1 MTSSR
6 LRPKET
12 AITTALNTTFE
23 ILGKLD
29 HESDCQKLL
38 YAPLPNH
45 LTYRETQCYRVEHE
59 GDAAAAT
66 GFVKRVL
73 LDPIS
78 QEMRDDGKPAFPKA
92 AFILEYGMKGGAL
105 DLEKE
110 TILGYYRALETP
122 GFDLQ
127 KLTLRKRIYV
137 FGEGADPS
145 PFIRDVC
152 NPAIHTWDVIK
163 DGAS

>member
-1 MTSSR
+1 MTTSR

-12 AITTALNTTFE
+12 AITTALNSTFE

-38 YAPLPNH
+38 YAPLSKP
-45 LTYRETQCYRVEHE
+45 LTYRETQCYHVEFG
-59 GDAAAAT
+59 GDATVAT
-66 GFVKRVL
+66 AFVKRVL
-73 LDPIS
+73 FDPIS
-78 QEMRDDGKPAFPKA
+78 QELRDDGKPAFPKA

-122 GFDLQ
+122 GFDLK

-137 FGEGADPS
+137 FGDGADPA

-152 NPAIHTWDVIK
+152 NPAIHTHEVVR
-163 DGAS
+163 AV